1 MGMGRALAWV
11 WGGMGAFPRLRYLPA
26 SIQPSSLFR
35 SHTIGLDLAASASQK
50 CQGFYYDMCMDSE
63 RGTLKNH
70 LVLFKP
76 LLSLR

>member
-1 MGMGRALAWV
+1 MGRAWAWGAWALSLAY
-11 WGGMGAFPRLRYLPA
+11 AIYPPPFSPPRFFAP
-26 SIQPSSLFR
+26 
-35 SHTIGLDLAASASQK
+35 TGLDLAASASQK
-50 CQGFYYDMCMDSE
+50 CQGFYYDMCMDSK